1 MTSINEFESVFKAA
15 AKPVFKADTIS
26 IKNVTIVID
35 TEFDAV
41 GDFVERVEKFLQVLN
56 SSSNE
61 VAINRV
67 AGNQF
72 SDERQLVELI
82 EEQEAGLIC
91 TYRNLH
97 SGPNLY
103 PYSLGEYVD
112 VLTQATKV
120 PILLVPRPEET
131 EQWHLINSDRVMVMT
146 DHLSGDSQIVMYG
159 ALFTQPQGELTLAH
173 VEDLQTFERYMDV
186 IGKIR
191 SIDSDVARGEIMEQ
205 LLKEPRDFVLS
216 CEKGLKEANIPI
228 TVKSV
233 VTAGQHLF
241 DYKNLIKQHE
251 TDLLVMH
258 TKDDDQLAMHGLAYP
273 VSVELRDI
281 PLLLI

>member
-1 MTSINEFESVFKAA
+1 MTSINEFESVFKSA
-15 AKPVFKADTIS
+15 AKTVFRPDAIS
-26 IKNVTIVID
+26 ITNVSIVID
-35 TEFDAV
+35 SSFESV
-41 GDFVERVEKFLQVLN
+41 PDFVERVEKFLQVLN
-56 SSSNE
+56 TDENKIK
-61 VAINRV
+61 INRIS
-67 AGNQF
+67 GDQY
-72 SDERQLVELI
+72 SDDRQLVELI
-82 EEQEAGLIC
+82 EQQQAELVC

-112 VLTQATKV
+112 VLTQAIQT
-120 PILLVPRPEET
+120 PILLIPRPEET
-131 EQWHLINSDRVMVMT
+131 EHWHLINSDRVMIMT

-159 ALFTQPQGELTLAH
+159 ALFTQADGELTLAH
-173 VEDLQTFERYMDV
+173 VEDLQTFERYMEI

-191 SIDSDVARGEIMEQ
+191 SIDSEVARGEIMDQ

-216 CEKGLKEANIPI
+216 CEKGLQEANYPI
-228 TVKSV
+228 KVNSI
-233 VTAGQHLF
+233 VTAGKHLF
-241 DYKNLIKQHE
+241 DYKNLIKEHE
-251 TDLLVMH
+251 TDLLVLH